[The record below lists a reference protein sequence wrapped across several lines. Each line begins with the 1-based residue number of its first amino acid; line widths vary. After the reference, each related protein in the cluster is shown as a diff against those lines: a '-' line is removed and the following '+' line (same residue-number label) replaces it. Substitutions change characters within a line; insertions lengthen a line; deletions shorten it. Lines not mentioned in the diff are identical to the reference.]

1 MQLKKSVSVQ
11 LPRVLFAG
19 VSSGC
24 GKTTVTCAV
33 LQALVNRGMRVHAFK
48 CGPDYIDP
56 LFHEK
61 VIGAKGSNL
70 DLFFYDS
77 NTLRYLAGKHAGS
90 ADVAVIEGVMGYYDG
105 SRKSSEKSTYE
116 IAGETRSPVILV
128 VNGKGMAFS
137 VTAVIR
143 GFLETVQD
151 NRICGVIFNQISPSS
166 YKLLKEIVEEQFG
179 EKIRV
184 FGYLPDMKECSF
196 ESRHLGLVTAEEITD
211 IKDKL
216 NRLAGAAEQCMDLD
230 ALLELAGKSEPL
242 EYEPLTI
249 PRKESVRIGVAL
261 DRAFCFYY
269 RDNLELLTEMGAQL
283 CYFSPLA
290 DKKLPECDALYLG
303 GGYPELYLPV
313 LSENKSMRDD
323 VKRAIASGFPCIAE
337 CGGYMYLTEE
347 IEGFPMVGALPGRC
361 ENKGRL
367 VRFGYVTLTAQK
379 DNLFCRAG
387 ETISAHEFHHYDVSE
402 AGDAFLARKSGGAS
416 WECVCGNGSL
426 YAGYPHLPFY
436 ANPDFAEHFYDRAIA
451 FRKDK
456 EPAAVL

>member
-1 MQLKKSVSVQ
+1 
-11 LPRVLFAG
+11 
-19 VSSGC
+19 
-24 GKTTVTCAV
+24 
-33 LQALVNRGMRVHAFK
+33 
-48 CGPDYIDP
+48 
-56 LFHEK
+56 
-61 VIGAKGSNL
+61 
-70 DLFFYDS
+70 
-77 NTLRYLAGKHAGS
+77 
-90 ADVAVIEGVMGYYDG
+90 
-105 SRKSSEKSTYE
+105 
-116 IAGETRSPVILV
+116 
-128 VNGKGMAFS
+128 
-137 VTAVIR
+137 
-143 GFLETVQD
+143 
-151 NRICGVIFNQISPSS
+151 
-166 YKLLKEIVEEQFG
+166 
-179 EKIRV
+179 
-184 FGYLPDMKECSF
+184 MKECSF

-290 DKKLPECDALYLG
+290 DKKLPKCDALYLG
-303 GGYPELYLPV
+303 GGYPELYLSALSENKSMRDDVKRAIQLCYFSPLADKKLPKCDALYLGGGYPELYLSA

-323 VKRAIASGFPCIAE
+323 VKRAIASGLPCIAE